1 METQIKLK
9 YILYAAA
16 FIFVV
21 SAIIWLSGTF
31 KGCSKDY
38 VQTES
43 DSLLNAKLDSIT
55 AIIQTD
61 IRCNNQ
67 KYDSTINNAN
77 LERKLN
83 QSEFNFYMSE
93 FIKSNSKKK
102 SLPQPLNVPE
112 SHIMTDTTRIK
123 ASA

>member
-9 YILYAAA
+9 YILYALA
-16 FIFVV
+16 FILVV
-21 SAIIWLSGTF
+21 SVIIWLSGTF
-31 KGCSKDY
+31 KGCGKDY

-43 DSLLNAKLDSIT
+43 DSLLKVKLDNIT

-61 IRCNNQ
+61 IRRNNQ

-93 FIKSNSKKK
+93 FMKSNSKKK
-102 SLPQPLNVPE
+102 SSPLQEQWYKYLKELENE
-112 SHIMTDTTRIK
+112 
-123 ASA
+123 

>member
-102 SLPQPLNVPE
+102 SLPLQEQWNQYLKELENE
-112 SHIMTDTTRIK
+112 
-123 ASA
+123 